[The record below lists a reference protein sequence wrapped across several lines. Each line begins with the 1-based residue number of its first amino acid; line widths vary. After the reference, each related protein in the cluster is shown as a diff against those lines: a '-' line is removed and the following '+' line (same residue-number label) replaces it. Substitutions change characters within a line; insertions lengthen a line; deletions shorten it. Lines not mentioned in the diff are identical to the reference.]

1 MLQEK
6 RNAERNWEEESEE
19 NGRGD
24 DEAFCEMRTS
34 SLDLASLSYE
44 NHEVMDVGGHLM
56 ETCEGFLK

>member
-19 NGRGD
+19 NGRGGN
-24 DEAFCEMRTS
+24 EVFCEMRTS